1 MEVVKIFKDDEGRQ
15 LIKLPKDFEVSEQE
29 LIINRV
35 GESIMLLPKNNP
47 MARTVASFDMFTDDF
62 MEDYP
67 LD

>member
-15 LIKLPKDFEVSEQE
+15 LIKLPKDFEFNEKE
-29 LIINRV
+29 LIINRI
-35 GESIMLLPKNNP
+35 GESVMLLPKNDP